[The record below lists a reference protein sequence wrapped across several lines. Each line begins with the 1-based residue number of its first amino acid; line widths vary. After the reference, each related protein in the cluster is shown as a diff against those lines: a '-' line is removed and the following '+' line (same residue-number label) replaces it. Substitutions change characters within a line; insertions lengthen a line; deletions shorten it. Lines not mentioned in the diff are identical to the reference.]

1 MHYGNIGVTN
11 TYNLWEKYI
20 TVLMAPNIS
29 LRVGDIVQIKGDRK
43 NNGEW
48 KLVTTDQYQ
57 RLW

>member
-1 MHYGNIGVTN
+1 
-11 TYNLWEKYI
+11 
-20 TVLMAPNIS
+20 MAPNIS